1 MRVLAAPIPRKGLP
15 SNWVRK
21 KGQVIRSRATVQD
34 ISVESDSSTG
44 TDHVAFTP
52 SGESHLVREAP
63 RWRPPLQTVPPVCS
77 TGRSRAVPYSSPSLA
92 PLSSSI
98 CGKVSAASVAS
109 IIGYK
114 VPAGVPFTRSI
125 KPTKENYEISGK
137 ETICTYGAQTGMAT
151 ILKAVTLSFETLS
164 KPLTPSE
171 MQQSIAK
178 ASTLAKFKFSTYSG
192 LGVPAFYFSLTESGI
207 TGQGIT
213 GVLGGTTYFGASVES
228 KKVSKSS
235 LDALAKLAEKL

>member
-1 MRVLAAPIPRKGLP
+1 MATTAPNRPARLLHQLLACRAVLFAVAGALVVIAVPAVAQAAA
-15 SNWVRK
+15 
-21 KGQVIRSRATVQD
+21 RSGVTNQGSH
-34 ISVESDSSTG
+34 SVEDSSK
-44 TDHVAFTP
+44 A
-52 SGESHLVREAP
+52 
-63 RWRPPLQTVPPVCS
+63 
-77 TGRSRAVPYSSPSLA
+77 
-92 PLSSSI
+92 LSSSI
-98 CGKVSAASVAS
+98 CGKVSAASVSS

-114 VPAGVPFTRSI
+114 VPAGVPYTRSI

-137 ETICTYGAQTGMAT
+137 ETICTYGAETSMAT

-213 GVLGGTTYFGASVES
+213 GVLGGTNYFGASVES

-235 LDALAKLAEKL
+235 LAALAKLAEKL